1 MNKLTFEVIQSHYEP
16 LKNES
21 NRVQMERYMK
31 NQFSF
36 LGIKKTETAP
46 IFKRLVKTY
55 AIENKVHLKA
65 LVTQLF
71 ESPFRE
77 YHYFAMML
85 LNRYEKMF
93 DASDLPYLKQL
104 IQTNSWWDSID
115 TISPNIVGQIVLRDR
130 ACESVMLQ
138 WVQSDDMWLR
148 RAGLL
153 HQLKYKTQ
161 MSEALLTEM
170 ILLLKNEQAFFIR
183 KAIGWV
189 LREYSKTNPIFVKDF
204 VEQYQLS
211 NLSHKEALKWLKN
224 KNA

>member
-16 LKNES
+16 LKNEN

-46 IFKRLVKTY
+46 IFKQLVKTY
-55 AIENKVHLKA
+55 AIEDKTHIKA
-65 LVTQLF
+65 LVSRLF
-71 ESPFRE
+71 EAPFRE

-93 DASDLPYLKQL
+93 DASDLPYLQQL

-130 ACESVMLQ
+130 ACESVML
-138 WVQSDDMWLR
+138 
-148 RAGLL
+148 
-153 HQLKYKTQ
+153 K
-161 MSEALLTEM
+161 
-170 ILLLKNEQAFFIR
+170 
-183 KAIGWV
+183 
-189 LREYSKTNPIFVKDF
+189 
-204 VEQYQLS
+204 
-211 NLSHKEALKWLKN
+211 
-224 KNA
+224 

>member
-46 IFKRLVKTY
+46 IFKQLVKAY
-55 AIENKVHLKA
+55 AIEDKVHLKS
-65 LVTQLF
+65 LVSQLF
-71 ESPFRE
+71 EAPFRE

-93 DASDLPYLKQL
+93 DASDLPYLQQL

-130 ACESVMLQ
+130 TCESVMLQ
-138 WVQSDDMWLR
+138 WVKSDDMWLR

-153 HQLKYKTQ
+153 HQLKYKSQ
-161 MSEALLTEM
+161 MNEALLTEM
-170 ILLLKNEQAFFIR
+170 ILLLKDEQAFFIR

-189 LREYSKTNPIFVKDF
+189 LREYSKTNAIFVKDF
-204 VEQYQLS
+204 VEHYQLS

>member
-1 MNKLTFEVIQSHYEP
+1 MIQSHYEP

-21 NRVQMERYMK
+21 NRVQMECYMK

-46 IFKRLVKTY
+46 IFKQLVKTY
-55 AIENKVHLKA
+55 AIEDKTHIKA
-65 LVTQLF
+65 LVSRLF
-71 ESPFRE
+71 EAPFRE

-93 DASDLPYLKQL
+93 DASDLPYLQQL

-115 TISPNIVGQIVLRDR
+115 TISPNIVGQIVLRNR
-130 ACESVMLQ
+130 AYESVMLK

-161 MSEALLTEM
+161 MNEALLTEM
-170 ILLLKNEQAFFIR
+170 IVLLKDEQAFFIR

-189 LREYSKTNPIFVKDF
+189 LREYSKTNAIFVKDF
-204 VEQYQLS
+204 VENYQLS
-211 NLSHKEALKWLKN
+211 NLSHKEALKWIKN